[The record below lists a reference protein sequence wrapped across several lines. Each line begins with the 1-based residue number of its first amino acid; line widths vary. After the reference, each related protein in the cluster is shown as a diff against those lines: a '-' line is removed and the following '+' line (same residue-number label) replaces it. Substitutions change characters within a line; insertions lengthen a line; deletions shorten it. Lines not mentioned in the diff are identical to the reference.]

1 MNVFLFFWIRL
12 KRQVL
17 LRSKDFNQHSAEWL
31 PFGWI
36 GRLHNQDLIEMYWL
50 NEWTLD
56 LFKFL
61 LFILKYISII
71 LNVTS
76 FVFSNLHL
84 RKVFLS
90 WLFQRN
96 ITWDGNSTV
105 QVCYKHFISYNKWN
119 ALLLSSSTQ
128 KRSVILW
135 LCFLIFTLCHIHYV
149 NWLSMNKVSTVIP
162 EYPWRIGSRTP
173 TDDNIRRY
181 SRPCMKY
188 CRTVQEAVPSHLS
201 ISKSQVGLICGCKS
215 RHAKNRLC
223 ICLKI

>member
-1 MNVFLFFWIRL
+1 MEIPLY
-12 KRQVL
+12 KC
-17 LRSKDFNQHSAEWL
+17 
-31 PFGWI
+31 
-36 GRLHNQDLIEMYWL
+36 
-50 NEWTLD
+50 
-56 LFKFL
+56 
-61 LFILKYISII
+61 
-71 LNVTS
+71 VTS
-76 FVFSNLHL
+76 TLSLTTNEMHSFSL
-84 RKVFLS
+84 
-90 WLFQRN
+90 Q
-96 ITWDGNSTV
+96 
-105 QVCYKHFISYNKWN
+105 
-119 ALLLSSSTQ
+119 ALKSDLSSYDF
-128 KRSVILW
+128 I
-135 LCFLIFTLCHIHYV
+135 CFLIFTLRHIHYV